1 MVTVSG
7 RRILVIILLAL
18 LYSACALANNGLIV
32 ESSARQ
38 VELGKPFFIDLRT
51 GIQSSPLANIDLT
64 ALKSDFFV
72 REIMDVHYDAVN
84 KQQVLRLKVYP
95 RDKGI
100 LTIPS
105 LQFAGQSSSPL
116 TIEISSAIDPKTG
129 KPLEVYFSYDN
140 EPLWAKQQ
148 WVVTAGIIS
157 DAKIVHLESEQPT
170 LQFFDQIA
178 LTPGQHSQAGDGKF
192 RHETGWVLFP
202 ARAGNFEL
210 ELPAIKYYRDGVNTH
225 NFYPPHLQVTVRPLP
240 VYIPGTVPVGRL
252 SIRLEGPAQP
262 FMISGDLNHYQLQI
276 IGEGIQLADMPV
288 ISLQS
293 LEPSETLHYQYI
305 KEAQQELSTHGLSSK
320 VSYRFPFVTAKTG
333 LVTFAEIRLQYF
345 DPVSGRLHSQTFNPE
360 SLVSLPWW
368 LAALLFMLVA
378 LTALYIIRLIILFF
392 VNKWRYLKTCRTV
405 LHTIDKSR
413 DCNDYK
419 TALQLFARAEGW
431 QENLSL
437 QQIKRCWARH
447 IQKTG
452 ENLAVFDLLM
462 RSLYRGEKIEI
473 EMIRQQLLSLIYAR
487 RRLFRFIW

>member
-1 MVTVSG
+1 
-7 RRILVIILLAL
+7 
-18 LYSACALANNGLIV
+18 
-32 ESSARQ
+32 
-38 VELGKPFFIDLRT
+38 
-51 GIQSSPLANIDLT
+51 
-64 ALKSDFFV
+64 
-72 REIMDVHYDAVN
+72 
-84 KQQVLRLKVYP
+84 
-95 RDKGI
+95 
-100 LTIPS
+100 
-105 LQFAGQSSSPL
+105 
-116 TIEISSAIDPKTG
+116 
-129 KPLEVYFSYDN
+129 
-140 EPLWAKQQ
+140 
-148 WVVTAGIIS
+148 
-157 DAKIVHLESEQPT
+157 
-170 LQFFDQIA
+170 
-178 LTPGQHSQAGDGKF
+178 
-192 RHETGWVLFP
+192 
-202 ARAGNFEL
+202 
-210 ELPAIKYYRDGVNTH
+210 
-225 NFYPPHLQVTVRPLP
+225 
-240 VYIPGTVPVGRL
+240 
-252 SIRLEGPAQP
+252 
-262 FMISGDLNHYQLQI
+262 MISGDLNHYQLQI

-405 LHTIDKSR
+405 LHTIDKSC